1 VVLDMLYS
9 DATAIDGINSFLE
22 INLKVNENS
31 IDVEEEFVD
40 DDTNNLINKKY
51 TLFKKV
57 SLKDGL
63 IIN

>member
-1 VVLDMLYS
+1 MLYS